1 MKKNKILNLCLVLFS
16 LIGYLEWGGDNSMFL
31 FQGEID
37 IIQKFIENPTSILHP
52 FILLP
57 LFGQVI
63 LIYTLFQKTPS
74 KLLTFLGMGGIGLLL
89 LLMFVIGL
97 ISFNFKIL
105 LSTLP
110 FLGTAILTIIHYRK
124 SSARES

>member
-1 MKKNKILNLCLVLFS
+1 MKKNKTLNLCLILFS

-37 IIQKFIENPTSILHP
+37 LIQKFIENPTSIIHP

-57 LFGQVI
+57 FFGQAI
-63 LIYTLFQKTPS
+63 LVYSLFQKTPS
-74 KLLTFLGMGGIGLLL
+74 KFLTYLGIGGIGILL
-89 LLMFVIGL
+89 LLMFFIGL

-110 FLGTAILTIIHYRK
+110 FLVTAILTIIHYRK
-124 SSARES
+124 SSK